1 MSRPAQAAAAT
12 LKALG
17 SATVKVVKSGVR
29 AGAAVVRRPA
39 PLTLGA
45 AGVADAAG
53 LWQLMEACGT
63 APSQLDGGASRVSS
77 TVADLLAAGAQLWV
91 ARRGEQVVGVLTL
104 YLLPSL
110 GGAGAPAAWVDDLT
124 VWPGGVGAGAG
135 RALMNLA
142 AEQARH
148 AGAQRLGYAPRRR
161 QPGRFFERLQ
171 QVQPARRA
179 PRGNEDLQ
187 LGQGGR

>member
-1 MSRPAQAAAAT
+1 MSRPAKAAAAT

-17 SATVKVVKSGVR
+17 SATVQVVKSGVR
-29 AGAAVVRRPA
+29 AGAAAVRRPV
-39 PLTLGA
+39 PITLEA
-45 AGVADAAG
+45 AGVADALG
-53 LWQLMEACGT
+53 LWQLMAACGT
-63 APSQLDGGASRVSS
+63 APTQREEGASRVAASLS
-77 TVADLLAAGAQLWV
+77 QVLAAGAQVWL

-124 VWPGGVGAGAG
+124 VWPGGAGAGVG

-142 AEQARH
+142 AEHARQ
-148 AGAQRLGYAPRRR
+148 AGAQRLGYAPRRQ

-171 QVQPARRA
+171 QVKPARHA
-179 PRGNEDLQ
+179 PRVSI
-187 LGQGGR
+187 R